1 MVLLLAGASHTGK
14 TVLAQKLLEK
24 YGYPYFSLDLLK
36 MGLIR
41 SGHTSLTPE
50 DDAEMTDYLWPIVR
64 EMVKTAVENRLN
76 LVLEGC
82 YIPFDWEKD
91 FDETYRKEIR
101 YCCLVMT
108 ESYIERHF
116 DDIRAY
122 ASVIEDRQDDAGCTK
137 EWLLAENAYRLAQ
150 CRKYGCPMILIDGQY
165 EVELTL

>member
-14 TVLAQKLLEK
+14 TVLAQKLLENH
-24 YGYPYFSLDLLK
+24 GYSYFSLDLLK

-41 SGHTSLTPE
+41 SGHTPLTPE

-64 EMVKTAVENRLN
+64 EMVKTAVENRQN

-82 YIPFDWEKD
+82 YIPFDWKKD
-91 FDETYRKEIR
+91 FEKTYRKEPQ

-116 DDIRAY
+116 DDIRTY
-122 ASVIEDRQDDAGCTK
+122 ASVIEERQDDAGCTK
-137 EWLLAENAYRLAQ
+137 ERLLAENAYRLAQ
-150 CRKYGCPMILIDGQY
+150 CRKYACRMILIDDQY
-165 EVELTL
+165 EADLAL